1 MTRSAALLDAAMT
14 VQRWQRQQ
22 RKRRYTG
29 YTANRIRNHVAGAL
43 GCYPAWDS
51 IEAAIVLRLLT
62 EHKPVRRRKAA

>member
-1 MTRSAALLDAAMT
+1 MTRANALLDAAMT

-29 YTANRIRNHVAGAL
+29 YTANRIRNHVARDL

-51 IEAAIVLRLLT
+51 IEEAIVLRLLT